1 MFRNFCEFFGKFFGI
16 LRVNFCEFWLE
27 NSRNFCEFSA
37 KFGKIHG
44 ICEFFGVNLGVAK
57 NSRKFGG
64 EICEFLGK
72 FKEIHAFGAE
82 NSLVICEFLKIKRGE
97 NV

>member
-1 MFRNFCEFFGKFFGI
+1 MFRNFCEFWGVLGT
-16 LRVNFCEFWLE
+16 NFCEFWLE
-27 NSRNFCEFSA
+27 NSRKFCEFLG

-57 NSRKFGG
+57 NSRKF
-64 EICEFLGK
+64 CEFLEKFRKIHGIQRGK
-72 FKEIHAFGAE
+72 
-82 NSLVICEFLKIKRGE
+82 

>member
-1 MFRNFCEFFGKFFGI
+1 MFRNFCEFWGVLGA
-16 LRVNFCEFWLE
+16 NFCEFKKSQMPATPSLRGDKVAE
-27 NSRNFCEFSA
+27 AIHYAQSAFLGVNLREFSA
-37 KFGKIHG
+37 KFREIHR

-64 EICEFLGK
+64 ENYEFL
-72 FKEIHAFGAE
+72 
-82 NSLVICEFLKIKRGE
+82 SVKRGE

>member
-1 MFRNFCEFFGKFFGI
+1 MFRNFCEFWGVLGT
-16 LRVNFCEFWLE
+16 NFCEFWFE
-27 NSRNFCEFSA
+27 NSRKFCEFLG

-64 EICEFLGK
+64 RFCEF
-72 FKEIHAFGAE
+72 
-82 NSLVICEFLKIKRGE
+82 KIKNSQNLRGE